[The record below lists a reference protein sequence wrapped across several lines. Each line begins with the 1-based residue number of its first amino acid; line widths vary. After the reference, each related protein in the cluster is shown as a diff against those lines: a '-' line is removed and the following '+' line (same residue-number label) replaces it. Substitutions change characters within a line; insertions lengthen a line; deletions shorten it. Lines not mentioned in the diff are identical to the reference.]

1 MGHVLYGEPAWPVIH
16 RYLEML
22 VSKVPLFS
30 ITYFLARLSKGM
42 GHVLYGEPAWPNDIL
57 YIFPGAIIGNLSSIL
72 GLSLLDPIGLG
83 EPSDPFA
90 TPTHLLPEWYF
101 YAVFNLLRLV
111 ENKLAGLICMA
122 SVPVLLI
129 SLPVVE
135 NLSIFQNPMRRPHAS
150 CVFISSVA
158 IVINVSITAS
168 LDIRE
173 CWFI

>member
-72 GLSLLDPIGLG
+72 GLSLLDPFG
-83 EPSDPFA
+83 

-150 CVFISSVA
+150 LVFITSFSV
-158 IVINVSITAS
+158 VINVSIAAS
-168 LDIRE
+168 VDISE